1 MKLKNHVSNSNRN
14 EDPLRNEKSLKDK
27 ALMTGQQKAKK
38 ICTLQTHFTLNK
50 KEKKKGTLMRKTGSN
65 NHQRGQ
71 KASKKITS
79 IRRPHS
85 WIKEDVK
92 IRQMTCHN
100 PFKKKNTQR
109 KEEKPLRIHYRH
121 FKMDH

>member
-1 MKLKNHVSNSNRN
+1 
-14 EDPLRNEKSLKDK
+14 
-27 ALMTGQQKAKK
+27 MTGQQKVEKK
-38 ICTLQTHFTLNK
+38 CTLQTHFTLNK
-50 KEKKKGTLMRKTGSN
+50 KGKKKGTLMRKTGSN
-65 NHQRGQ
+65 NHQREQ

-85 WIKEDVK
+85 WIKDDVK

-109 KEEKPLRIHYRH
+109 KEEKSLRIHYRH
-121 FKMDH
+121 FKNGPLIFLPHPKLSNQSTNKFENINSMYSRKT

>member
-38 ICTLQTHFTLNK
+38 NVLYKHTSRSIK
-50 KEKKKGTLMRKTGSN
+50 REKNKGTLMRKTGSN
-65 NHQRGQ
+65 NHQKRQ
-71 KASKKITS
+71 KASKKMTS

-85 WIKEDVK
+85 WIKYDVK
-92 IRQMTCHN
+92 MRQMTCHN
-100 PFKKKNTQR
+100 PFKKEKHTEERRKTIKN
-109 KEEKPLRIHYRH
+109 PLQAL
-121 FKMDH
+121 